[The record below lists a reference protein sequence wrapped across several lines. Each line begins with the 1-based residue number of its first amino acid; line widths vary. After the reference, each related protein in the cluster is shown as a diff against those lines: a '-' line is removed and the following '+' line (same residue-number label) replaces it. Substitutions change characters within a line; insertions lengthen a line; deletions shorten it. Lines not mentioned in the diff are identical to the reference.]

1 MLVLVRFGPRYSK
14 FCWSWSGPVQ
24 NFLKICWFWSGSV
37 LDFQA
42 IYWNRIRF
50 GSKIALFPETA
61 FDANAELDQTSVIYW
76 NRIRSKCWFGS
87 QFRYLLKPYRFQ
99 RRKKVKIRLFPE
111 TASISNTEL
120 GQNQAFS
127 ETASV
132 TNAELGHNW
141 AIFLNRI
148 LFKCVNGSK
157 SVNSPILTS
166 VHIYNGCDFSKKP
179 DFDPFPHLK

>member
-1 MLVLVRFGPRYSK
+1 M
-14 FCWSWSGPVQ
+14 
-24 NFLKICWFWSGSV
+24 
-37 LDFQA
+37 
-42 IYWNRIRF
+42 
-50 GSKIALFPETA
+50 
-61 FDANAELDQTSVIYW
+61 
-76 NRIRSKCWFGS
+76 
-87 QFRYLLKPYRFQ
+87 
-99 RRKKVKIRLFPE
+99 RKKVKIRLFSE

-179 DFDPFPHLK
+179 DFDPFPHLKWMRFQLIAQFGPHSEFIKDAVSVKSPILTQVRI